1 MKRIER
7 IIQNMIE
14 DHILGEDFICED
26 CDVGKPCV
34 DISTGVNDSCLYEE
48 DSICPMNIL
57 WDNSEKAA
65 EAILNLDCVKQN
77 KILFSA
83 LNEEIRE

>member
-1 MKRIER
+1 MKKIEEM
-7 IIQNMIE
+7 ICNMIE
-14 DHILGEDFICED
+14 DHIFGEDFICER
-26 CDVGKPCV
+26 CEVGKPYF
-34 DISTGVNDSCLYEE
+34 DMLTGVSDSCLYED

-57 WDNSEKAA
+57 LDNSGKIA

-83 LNEEIRE
+83 LNEEIQE